1 VQSVLASRFLLSL
14 GLSAVIG
21 AIGLHAWPFPA
32 RNPILALIRLEAPAV
47 YTTLTYTYALLWFTT
62 PFFVSSVCFALV
74 YIFVARTGRRPI
86 TLKLPPYP
94 DPKGRKDLFLVLGE
108 QHHPTRPGPS
118 TSPTWLTIPERGLY
132 TGTLIVG
139 AIGSGKTSAC
149 MYPYVDQL
157 LAYQADQHDRK
168 VAGLVLEVKGDFC
181 QQVRGILKRHNRAS
195 DYIEIGLDSP
205 YRYNPLHNDLDA
217 YALAYGIATLMTNLF
232 GRGKEP
238 FWQQA
243 STNLVKFV
251 ILLHQTLD
259 DYVTL
264 FQVYEHVI
272 NPFKLKARISEG
284 ERHFNANNRRIVVTK
299 HQHLHTDVLKAWSWH
314 IDDDPNAAWTDW
326 SPDLEGTLQTARLS
340 WREVVIPT
348 PPDYAARRARFEAV
362 KRWFDDDW
370 MRIEP
375 KLRTSIVEGISVFL
389 SLFDDN
395 PRVKHTFCPPKAL
408 YDPSQNADGSHGTAL
423 PPIGDLID
431 HGKVLA
437 LNFPL
442 AMNPGLA
449 RALGTMLKQDFQ
461 RAVLNR
467 IHREAH
473 GGMTA
478 QDPPLAGPGP
488 QSAPPQRPVL
498 FVCDEYQAF
507 ATTGENEPSG
517 DEKFFSLAR
526 QARCIPIVATQSISS
541 LRSTLSGESWRTLLQ
556 GLRTKVFLALSDDFS
571 AQMAADLCGKV
582 ERLKPGYT
590 LTEAGQDAR
599 VSMLTGRP
607 AAHRT
612 TVSAAKTYSLQ
623 YEYVFQPKAFAEL
636 QNAQAI
642 VLPYDGLNP
651 LPPTYC
657 YLISTTPPEE
667 TSDELRCHPAIP
679 SSDRAADRGS
689 RDHGDHGQRLP
700 ANLH

>member
-1 VQSVLASRFLLSL
+1 MQSLLEYRIVLSL
-14 GLSAVIG
+14 TVSAVAG
-21 AIGLHAWPFPA
+21 TTGLQSYPFPSD
-32 RNPILALIRLEAPAV
+32 NLILALIHIEAPVV
-47 YTTLTYTYALLWFTT
+47 YAALSYTYAGLWFSTS
-62 PFFVSSVCFALV
+62 FLLASVVFSLVFIFA
-74 YIFVARTGRRPI
+74 GRRDRPPAYQA
-86 TLKLPPYP
+86 LPPYP
-94 DPKGRKDLFLVLGE
+94 VPEKRKELFLVLGE
-108 QHHPTRPGPS
+108 QHVRTAPVRANDPS
-118 TSPTWLTIPERGLY
+118 WLIVPERGLY
-132 TGTLIVG
+132 TGTLVVG

-149 MYPYVDQL
+149 MYPYVEQL
-157 LAYQADQHDRK
+157 LAYRHDDRERK
-168 VAGLVLEVKGDFC
+168 AAGLVLEVKGDFC
-181 QQVRGILKRHNRAS
+181 GQVREILRRYGRAD
-195 DYIEIGLDSP
+195 DYVEIGLDSP

-251 ILLHQTLD
+251 ILLHQVLD

-272 NPFKLKARISEG
+272 NPDKLRARIADG
-284 ERHFNANNRRIVVTK
+284 ERRFGSHGRRIVIDKEEYFFASSLNAWDWQDSADLATTSTEW
-299 HQHLHTDVLKAWSWH
+299 HPDVEDALR
-314 IDDDPNAAWTDW
+314 AAEVPWQIERQEQDAHA
-326 SPDLEGTLQTARLS
+326 LEQEAK
-340 WREVVIPT
+340 
-348 PPDYAARRARFEAV
+348 FEAV
-362 KRWFDDDW
+362 KRWFENDW

-395 PRVKHTFCPPKAL
+395 PRVKHAFCPPKDL
-408 YDPSQNADGSHGTAL
+408 YDPARNPEGILGTPL
-423 PPIGDLID
+423 PPLATLIEA
-431 HGKVLA
+431 GKVVA
-437 LNFPL
+437 LNFPM

-461 RAVLNR
+461 RAVLGR
-467 IHREAH
+467 VPRTSPDS
-473 GGMTA
+473 GR
-478 QDPPLAGPGP
+478 PL
-488 QSAPPQRPVL
+488 RPVL
-498 FVCDEYQAF
+498 FVCDEYQSF

-556 GLRTKVFLALSDDFS
+556 GLRTKVFLTLSDDFS

-590 LTEAGQDAR
+590 ITEAGQDAR
-599 VSMLTGRP
+599 VSMLTGLP

-612 TVSAAKTYSLQ
+612 TVSAAKTYNLQ
-623 YEYVFQPKAFAEL
+623 YEPVFQPKVFAEL

-657 YLISTTPPEE
+657 YLKPNYLEVQ
-667 TSDELRCHPAIP
+667 P
-679 SSDRAADRGS
+679 SYFEHAAKGA
-689 RDHGDHGQRLP
+689 L
-700 ANLH
+700 

>member
-1 VQSVLASRFLLSL
+1 MRAVLQLRFALCLAM
-14 GLSAVIG
+14 SAIAG
-21 AIGLHAWPFPA
+21 TLGLHAWPFPA
-32 RNPILALIRLEAPAV
+32 DNPVLDLVRLERPILCAGFA
-47 YTTLTYTYALLWFTT
+47 YTYAALWFSSS
-62 PFFVSSVCFALV
+62 FFLASIAISFV
-74 YIFVARTGRRPI
+74 YVFVARWDGEAAALP
-86 TLKLPPYP
+86 LPPYP
-94 DPKGRKDLFLVLGE
+94 MPEQRKDLFLVLGE
-108 QHHPTRPGPS
+108 QHHR
-118 TSPTWLTIPERGLY
+118 TSPQPAATPTWLTVPERGLY

-149 MYPYVDQL
+149 MYPYVEQL
-157 LAYQADQHDRK
+157 LAYRANEPARK

-181 QQVRGILKRHNRAS
+181 RQVRDILRRHGRGD
-195 DYIEIGLDSP
+195 DYVEVSLESR

-251 ILLHQTLD
+251 ILLHQTID

-272 NPFKLKARISEG
+272 NADKLRTKIAEG
-284 ERHFNANNRRIVVTK
+284 ERRFAAHNRRVVVDK
-299 HQHLHTDVLKAWSWH
+299 REHLFTSTLSAWSWK
-314 IDDDPNAAWTDW
+314 DDESGKETWAEW
-326 SPDLEGTLQTARLS
+326 SADLE
-340 WREVVIPT
+340 EVLRSAQIPSRVVEVT
-348 PPDYAARRARFEAV
+348 PAPRYAEKRAQFEAV
-362 KRWFDDDW
+362 KRWFEDDW

-395 PRVKHTFCPPKAL
+395 PRVKYTFCPPKET
-408 YDPSQNADGSHGTAL
+408 YDPTRNPGGVHGTPL
-423 PPIGDLID
+423 PPLAELIEQ
-431 HGKVLA
+431 GKVIA
-437 LNFPL
+437 LNFPI
-442 AMNPGLA
+442 AMSPGLA

-461 RAVLNR
+461 RAVLSR
-467 IHREAH
+467 VHRADADTSPE
-473 GGMTA
+473 
-478 QDPPLAGPGP
+478 L
-488 QSAPPQRPVL
+488 RPVL

-526 QARCIPIVATQSISS
+526 QARCVPIVATQSISS

-556 GLRTKVFLALSDDFS
+556 GLRTKIFLTLSDDFS
-571 AQMAADLCGKV
+571 ALMAADLCGKV
-582 ERLKPGYT
+582 ERLKASYQI
-590 LTEAGQDAR
+590 TEAGQDAR
-599 VSMLTGRP
+599 VSFLTGRP
-607 AAHRT
+607 TAHKT
-612 TVSAAKTYSLQ
+612 TVTAAKSYTPQ
-623 YEYVFQPKAFAEL
+623 FEYVFQPKVFAEL

-657 YLISTTPPEE
+657 FLKPHYLDVQ
-667 TSDELRCHPAIP
+667 TSYFEH
-679 SSDRAADRGS
+679 AAKGA
-689 RDHGDHGQRLP
+689 L
-700 ANLH
+700 

>member
-1 VQSVLASRFLLSL
+1 VRSVFEYRVALSGLLGVVVGLSGLGAYPFPTDDPLL
-14 GLSAVIG
+14 GL
-21 AIGLHAWPFPA
+21 
-32 RNPILALIRLEAPAV
+32 ILVERPWLYRALADGYWV
-47 YTTLTYTYALLWFTT
+47 LWFTT
-62 PFFVSSVCFALV
+62 PFLISSILASLL
-74 YIFVARTGRRPI
+74 YIFLSQRRGQPSAG
-86 TLKLPPYP
+86 KLPRYP
-94 DPKGRKDLFLVLGE
+94 LPEKRGALSLVLGE
-108 QHHPTRPGPS
+108 VHHRTTRDRSATPG
-118 TSPTWLTIPERGLY
+118 WLVVPERGLY
-132 TGTLIVG
+132 TGILIVG

-149 MYPYVDQL
+149 MYPYVEQL
-157 LAYQADQHDRK
+157 IAFRPGEPQHK
-168 VAGLVLEVKGDFC
+168 AAGLILEVKGDFC
-181 QQVRGILKRHNRAS
+181 QQVREMLARHGRGD
-195 DYIEIGLDSP
+195 DYIEIGLASP

-264 FQVYEHVI
+264 FQIYEHAI
-272 NPFKLKARISEG
+272 NPDKLRARIEEG
-284 ERHFNANNRRIVVTK
+284 ERRFRANNRRVVVDK
-299 HQHLHTDVLKAWSWH
+299 RDVLLSPPLMAWMWEDGQQPRDAWS
-314 IDDDPNAAWTDW
+314 DW
-326 SPDLEGTLQTARLS
+326 SAEIEETLRGEKVTWRVEEVERPES
-340 WREVVIPT
+340 WADR
-348 PPDYAARRARFEAV
+348 AARFEAV
-362 KRWFDDDW
+362 KRWFEHDW

-395 PRVKHTFCPPKAL
+395 PRVKYTFCPPKAV
-408 YDPSQNADGSHGTAL
+408 YDPTQNPDGQLGAPL
-423 PPIGDLID
+423 PPLADLID
-431 HGKVLA
+431 QGKVIA
-437 LNFPL
+437 LNFPI

-467 IHREAH
+467 IGKGSSE
-473 GGMTA
+473 GTNT
-478 QDPPLAGPGP
+478 
-488 QSAPPQRPVL
+488 QRPVL

-526 QARCIPIVATQSISS
+526 QARCIPILATQSISS

-556 GLRTKVFLALSDDFS
+556 GLRTKVFLSLSDDFS
-571 AQMAADLCGKV
+571 ATTAAELCGKV
-582 ERLKPGYT
+582 DRLKSGYT
-590 LTEAGQDAR
+590 ITEAGQDAR

-607 AAHRT
+607 AAHKS
-612 TVSAAKTYSLQ
+612 TVSAAKSYTLRN
-623 YEYVFQPKAFAEL
+623 EFMFPPRAFMEL

-651 LPPTYC
+651 QAPTYC
-657 YLISTTPPEE
+657 YLKPHYLDVQ
-667 TSDELRCHPAIP
+667 TSYFDH
-679 SSDRAADRGS
+679 AASGV
-689 RDHGDHGQRLP
+689 L
-700 ANLH
+700 

>member
-1 VQSVLASRFLLSL
+1 MHGVTEYRTVLSL
-14 GLSAVIG
+14 SVSAIAGTV
-21 AIGLHAWPFPA
+21 GLHAYPFPA
-32 RNPILALIRLEAPAV
+32 DHAILALVHVERPLV
-47 YTTLTYTYALLWFTT
+47 YAGFTYTYAVLWFSSS
-62 PFFVSSVCFALV
+62 FFLASIAFSCL
-74 YIFVARTGRRPI
+74 YIFVGRHVRAAAAAP
-86 TLKLPPYP
+86 LPPYP
-94 DPKGRKDLFLVLGE
+94 APELREHPFVVLGE
-108 QHHPTRPGPS
+108 LHHR
-118 TSPTWLTIPERGLY
+118 TSPARAEQPTWLAIPERGLY
-132 TGTLIVG
+132 TGILVVG

-157 LAYQADQHDRK
+157 LAYRANDPARK

-181 QQVRGILKRHNRAS
+181 RQVRDILRRHGRAD
-195 DYIEIGLDSP
+195 DYVEVSLDSP

-251 ILLHQTLD
+251 ILLHQVLD

-272 NPFKLKARISEG
+272 NADKLRARIADG
-284 ERHFNANNRRIVVTK
+284 ERHFRANHRRIVVDK
-299 HQHLHTDVLKAWSWH
+299 REHLFTTVLKGWSWH
-314 IDDDPNAAWTDW
+314 DDATGSRTWAEWSADLADALGSAGIAWT
-326 SPDLEGTLQTARLS
+326 LEHA
-340 WREVVIPT
+340 T
-348 PPDYAARRARFEAV
+348 PPARWADKVAQFEAV
-362 KRWFDDDW
+362 KRWFEDDW
-370 MRIEP
+370 TRIEP
-375 KLRTSIVEGISVFL
+375 KLRTSIIEGISVFL

-395 PRVKHTFCPPKAL
+395 PRVKYTFCPPKDT
-408 YDPSQNADGSHGTAL
+408 YDPARNPGGIHGTPL
-423 PPIGDLID
+423 PPLAELIEQ
-431 HGKVLA
+431 GKIVA

-467 IHREAH
+467 VHQMDRDA
-473 GGMTA
+473 A
-478 QDPPLAGPGP
+478 R
-488 QSAPPQRPVL
+488 SRRPVL

-526 QARCIPIVATQSISS
+526 QARCIPLVATQSISS
-541 LRSTLSGESWRTLLQ
+541 LRSALTGESWRTLLQ
-556 GLRTKVFLALSDDFS
+556 GLRTKIFLTLADDFS
-571 AQMAADLCGKV
+571 AQMAADLCGKS

-590 LTEAGQDAR
+590 ITEAGQDAR
-599 VSMLTGRP
+599 VSMLTGRA

-612 TVSAAKTYSLQ
+612 TVSASKTYSLQ
-623 YEYVFQPKAFAEL
+623 YEYVFQPKVFAEL

-651 LPPTYC
+651 QPPTYC
-657 YLISTTPPEE
+657 FLKPHYLDVQ
-667 TSDELRCHPAIP
+667 TSYFDH
-679 SSDRAADRGS
+679 AARGA
-689 RDHGDHGQRLP
+689 L
-700 ANLH
+700 

>member
-1 VQSVLASRFLLSL
+1 MRTLLEYRFVLSL
-14 GLSAVIG
+14 GVSAVVGLIG
-21 AIGLHAWPFPA
+21 IRAYPFPA
-32 RNPILALIRLEAPAV
+32 DHPLLTLIEFHRPDVFAGLS
-47 YTTLTYTYALLWFTT
+47 YTYAAVWCST
-62 PFFVSSVCFALV
+62 PFFGASVAFSFI
-74 YIFVARTGRRPI
+74 YIFLTRADRRTVYQ
-86 TLKLPPYP
+86 TLPPYP
-94 DPKGRKDLFLVLGE
+94 AAARRQALYLVLGE
-108 QHHPTRPGPS
+108 RHHRTRPTRAAEPS
-118 TSPTWLTIPERGLY
+118 WLILPERGLY

-149 MYPYVDQL
+149 MYPYVEQL
-157 LAYQADQHDRK
+157 LAYRANDPDLQL
-168 VAGLVLEVKGDFC
+168 AGLILEVKGDFC
-181 QQVRGILKRHNRAS
+181 RYVQEILRRHGREH
-195 DYIEIGLDSP
+195 DYIEVGLDSP

-251 ILLHQTLD
+251 ILLHQVVD

-272 NPFKLKARISEG
+272 NPDKLRALIERG
-284 ERHFNANNRRIVVTK
+284 ERHFADRTPKIVVAKTALIETPLASLLAEDGAVFGTTK
-299 HQHLHTDVLKAWSWH
+299 
-314 IDDDPNAAWTDW
+314 IAWT
-326 SPDLEGTLQTARLS
+326 EAAEETLRVAAIPY
-340 WREVVIPT
+340 EVEHAPT
-348 PPDYAARRARFEAV
+348 PESIMRRAQFDAV
-362 KRWFDDDW
+362 KRWFEDDW

-375 KLRTSIVEGISVFL
+375 KLRTSIVEGVSVFL

-395 PRVKHTFCPPKAL
+395 PRVKHTFCPPKET
-408 YDPSQNADGSHGTAL
+408 YDTERNRNGTHGIPL
-423 PPIGDLID
+423 PPIADLID
-431 HGKVLA
+431 QGKVIA
-437 LNFPL
+437 LNFPA
-442 AMNPGLA
+442 AMNPALA
-449 RALGTMLKQDFQ
+449 RALGTMLKQDYQ

-467 IHREAH
+467 ISR
-473 GGMTA
+473 
-478 QDPPLAGPGP
+478 
-488 QSAPPQRPVL
+488 SATDANSNRRPVL

-541 LRSTLSGESWRTLLQ
+541 LRSTLTGESWRTLLQ
-556 GLRTKVFLALSDDFS
+556 GLRTKIFLSLSDDFS

-582 ERLKPGYT
+582 ERLKPAYT
-590 LTEAGQDAR
+590 IAEAGQDAR

-612 TVSAAKTYSLQ
+612 TVTASKTYSLQ
-623 YEYVFQPKAFAEL
+623 HEYVFQPRVFTEL

-651 LPPTYC
+651 QPSTFC
-657 YLISTTPPEE
+657 YLKPHYLDVQ
-667 TSDELRCHPAIP
+667 TSYFDH
-679 SSDRAADRGS
+679 AANGA
-689 RDHGDHGQRLP
+689 L
-700 ANLH
+700 

>member
-1 VQSVLASRFLLSL
+1 MRVVLEHRLLLNLLASA
-14 GLSAVIG
+14 GVG
-21 AIGLHAWPFPA
+21 ATGLHTYPFPA
-32 RNPILALIRLEAPAV
+32 HNGILSLIQLERPVVFDAF
-47 YTTLTYTYALLWFTT
+47 TYTYATLWFTT
-62 PFFVSSVCFALV
+62 SFFVSSIVLSLA
-74 YIFVARTGRRPI
+74 YIFVARADSSQDPEP
-86 TLKLPPYP
+86 LPPYP
-94 DPKGRKDLFLVLGE
+94 VAERRKELFLVLGE
-108 QHHPTRPGPS
+108 RHHA
-118 TSPTWLTIPERGLY
+118 TSPLRAPRPTWLVIPERGLY
-132 TGTLIVG
+132 TGTLVVG

-149 MYPYVDQL
+149 MYPYVEQL
-157 LAYQADQHDRK
+157 LAYRSSNAAQK

-181 QQVRGILKRHNRAS
+181 RHVKDILRRHDRAA
-195 DYIEIGLDSP
+195 DYVEVGLDSP
-205 YRYNPLHNDLDA
+205 FRYNPLHNDLDA

-272 NPFKLKARISEG
+272 NAEKLRTRIADG
-284 ERHFNANNRRIVVTK
+284 ERRFSANNRRLVVDK
-299 HQHLHTDVLKAWSWH
+299 REHLFTGIMSGWT
-314 IDDDPNAAWTDW
+314 WTDSDDGATTSTEW
-326 SPDLEGTLQTARLS
+326 SPDIEHALQAGGVP
-340 WREVVIPT
+340 WRVEAVPPT
-348 PPDYAARRARFEAV
+348 PRWAEKEAQFEAV
-362 KRWFDDDW
+362 KRWFEDDW

-395 PRVKHTFCPPKAL
+395 PRVKYTFCPPKDM
-408 YDPSQNADGSHGTAL
+408 YDPARNPNNVHGTPL
-423 PPIGDLID
+423 PPLADLIEQ
-431 HGKVLA
+431 GKVVA
-437 LNFPL
+437 LNFPI

-461 RAVLNR
+461 RAVLGR
-467 IHREAH
+467 IHYMNTDA
-473 GGMTA
+473 
-478 QDPPLAGPGP
+478 
-488 QSAPPQRPVL
+488 SANRRPVM

-556 GLRTKVFLALSDDFS
+556 GLRTKVFLTLSDDFS

-582 ERLKPGYT
+582 ERLKPSYT
-590 LTEAGQDAR
+590 ITEAGQDAR

-612 TVSAAKTYSLQ
+612 TVSAAKSYTPQ
-623 YEYVFQPKAFAEL
+623 YEYVFQPKVFAEL

-651 LPPTYC
+651 QSPTYC
-657 YLISTTPPEE
+657 FLKPHYLDVQ
-667 TSDELRCHPAIP
+667 TSFF
-679 SSDRAADRGS
+679 
-689 RDHGDHGQRLP
+689 DHVSIGAL
-700 ANLH
+700 